1 LLGCIKTV
9 KGIQEKLGYLRMT
22 INHLIGMPVDKPA
35 TPFDKPDERIEI
47 SEGCC
52 ALSLSLQQQL
62 DFVAIV

>member
-1 LLGCIKTV
+1 
-9 KGIQEKLGYLRMT
+9 MT